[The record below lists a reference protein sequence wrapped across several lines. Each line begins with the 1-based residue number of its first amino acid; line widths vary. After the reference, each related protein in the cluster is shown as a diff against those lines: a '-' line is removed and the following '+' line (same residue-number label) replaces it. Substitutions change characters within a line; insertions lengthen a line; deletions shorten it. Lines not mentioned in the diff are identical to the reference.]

1 MAAARQAILAPLT
14 AIAGRERVSIR
25 DALTR
30 VLAEPVI
37 APCNVPA
44 HDNAAMDGYAI
55 RHVDLAPAGT
65 TRLQVVGTAF
75 AGRPFSGR
83 IGAGQAVRI
92 MTGAEI
98 PQGADTI
105 VIQEHARAEGASAI
119 IPANQEPL
127 QNVRRAGEDVAQG
140 SIALPSG
147 KRCGAAEIGLIA
159 SLGIPEVSVV
169 RRLRVAFFSTGDEI
183 ATIGQRLGPGQVYDS
198 NRYTLFSALT
208 LLGCE
213 LLDMGV
219 IEDNP
224 TALEQA
230 FIDASANADA
240 ILTSGGV
247 SVGEADFIRALMARL
262 GDVAFWKIDIKPG
275 RPMAFGRIGNAW
287 IFGLPGNPVAVM
299 VTFYQFVKDALLTLS
314 GVSPLPER
322 VLFDATITSSV
333 AKRPGRCEFL
343 RGHLVPARPPRPCR
357 RRAHGERGRCPGF
370 GCPQID
376 VRRQLFHRSPRRSG
390 QRGRGRHRTR
400 STIRRSFLTANTCR
414 KQHTMTQDELKQA
427 AAHAALEYVEEG
439 SIVGVGTGSTVNHF
453 IDGLAAIKDRIAGA
467 VSSSEASSRRLAA
480 HGIVALFD
488 LNDITDLPIYVDGAD
503 EIDGGLSMIKGGGCA
518 LTREKSRARRSS
530 LRSPPASSASATPPS
545 ASIRSGPFHC
555 RWRSSRWH
563 APMSSARFTQW
574 AASRSCAKVS

>member
-1 MAAARQAILAPLT
+1 MTQNPQTSLGMAAARQAILAPLT
-14 AIAGRERVSIR
+14 TIAGRERVSIR

-105 VIQEHARAEGASAI
+105 VIQEHARAEGASVI

-127 QNVRRAGEDVAQG
+127 QNVRRAGEDIAQG
-140 SIALPSG
+140 NIALPSG

-230 FIDASANADA
+230 FIDASANADV

-343 RGHLVPARPPRPCR
+343 RGHLARAGAERTVSVAGAQGSGALKSMSDANCFIVLPEDQGNVAAGATVPVQP
-357 RRAHGERGRCPGF
+357 F
-370 GCPQID
+370 
-376 VRRQLFHRSPRRSG
+376 
-390 QRGRGRHRTR
+390 
-400 STIRRSFLTANTCR
+400 
-414 KQHTMTQDELKQA
+414 
-427 AAHAALEYVEEG
+427 
-439 SIVGVGTGSTVNHF
+439 
-453 IDGLAAIKDRIAGA
+453 DGL
-467 VSSSEASSRRLAA
+467 
-480 HGIVALFD
+480 F
-488 LNDITDLPIYVDGAD
+488 
-503 EIDGGLSMIKGGGCA
+503 
-518 LTREKSRARRSS
+518 
-530 LRSPPASSASATPPS
+530 
-545 ASIRSGPFHC
+545 
-555 RWRSSRWH
+555 
-563 APMSSARFTQW
+563 
-574 AASRSCAKVS
+574 